1 MTTRRQVIRI
11 VPALPLMT
19 AAGATALLAACG
31 EKKPVD
37 VAAPPAAPTPAP
49 APVAAAPT
57 PAATPEP
64 APAAAPASP
73 AAAVTGPL
81 LDEKDPAAVGLG
93 YVADA
98 TKADKT
104 KYAQYVAGSACSN
117 CALYQGAAGS
127 AQGGCPLF
135 AGNQVSA
142 KGWCSAWAKKAA

>member
-1 MTTRRQVIRI
+1 MTTRRQLIQSI
-11 VPALPLMT
+11 PALPLMT

-31 EKKPVD
+31 EKKAVE
-37 VAAPPAAPTPAP
+37 VVVPA
-49 APVAAAPT
+49 
-57 PAATPEP
+57 P
-64 APAAAPASP
+64 APAAAPAPAPAPAPVAEAPAATPAP
-73 AAAVTGPL
+73 AAATAATGPL
-81 LDEKDPAAVGLG
+81 VDEKDPAAVGLG

-135 AGNQVSA
+135 AGKQVSA
-142 KGWCSAWAKKAA
+142 KGWCSAYAKKAA